1 MMFLTAATVQ
11 AQITIGG
18 NVYGGGN
25 AGNTGGS
32 TTVTVHAGDL
42 NSVYGGAR
50 QANVDGHAFVN
61 VDGEHMSDDIVINY
75 VYGGNDIA
83 GKVGESVKETD
94 PIPTELTDAAANGI
108 TPAEKYSAFV
118 LTTKERTAGTG
129 ETQRHIFIGQ
139 LFGGGN
145 GDYDYTSTSSPYL
158 GMIKPE
164 LSKTYLELRGGTIAY
179 AYGGGNNATVTVA
192 TDICVDNSSDV
203 TTDAHLKTILKID
216 DDGIKARMKEMG
228 LNTVST
234 QVGSND
240 FQFARVFG
248 GNNKAEMA
256 IQPTWHLK
264 DGKIRN
270 LYSGGNQGA
279 MTHRKG
285 LLLEIHV
292 AGDTGQFFHRGR

>member
-1 MMFLTAATVQ
+1 MLLAATAVR

-25 AGNTGGS
+25 AGDTGGN
-32 TTVTVHAGDL
+32 TKVTVHAGDL
-42 NSVYGGAR
+42 NCVYGGAR
-50 QANVDGHAFVN
+50 QADVDGHAFVN
-61 VDGEHMSDDIVINY
+61 VDGEHMSDNIYGGARQANVGGHAFVNVDGKHMSDDIVINY

-94 PIPTELTDAAANGI
+94 PIPEGLTDAAANGI

-179 AYGGGNNATVTVA
+179 AYGGGNNATVTAA
-192 TDICVDNSSDV
+192 TDICVDNSSAV
-203 TTDAHLKTILKID
+203 TTDEHLKTILKID
-216 DDGIKARMKEMG
+216 DNGIKARMKEMG
-228 LNTVST
+228 LNTFST
-234 QVGSND
+234 QVGSNEP
-240 FQFARVFG
+240 A
-248 GNNKAEMA
+248 
-256 IQPTWHLK
+256 
-264 DGKIRN
+264 
-270 LYSGGNQGA
+270 
-279 MTHRKG
+279 
-285 LLLEIHV
+285 
-292 AGDTGQFFHRGR
+292 